1 MRGWIPTG
9 DAFYYQPT
17 LGDNPTAR
25 HRGQPS
31 GHQGKYWIGT
41 YEKYQGQ
48 RGQKSG
54 DVQGDR
60 PLGTL
65 TSASFTIPKGILSFL
80 VGGGSHFQ
88 TRVELLIEDHIEGS
102 IRVLY
107 VSGRNTET
115 MHRVEW
121 NLTSYAGKT
130 GRIRIVDESSEGWG
144 HINVDDF
151 RFSYPSKSFP
161 FDKVLTPPGDKVAI
175 PRKDDVQETP
185 SEIKVYLRADK
196 DHIKEGEKVRFE
208 VKTSPFYRNV
218 QYQFNF
224 GDGTES
230 VPTGQSTIN
239 HVYYKKGTY
248 RAVVRAI
255 VMDKQYVSN
264 SVTIVLDKTSS
275 ATDDV
280 QVTPEIR
287 INLWADKEHIMVG
300 ESVSFKTAMSP
311 AVRNV
316 RYQFNFGDGTE
327 NAWTIQPLMDHVYYK
342 KGTYRA
348 VVSAI
353 IKDKSYNSNPVT
365 IVVDK
370 PLSKPVAMI
379 NPQYL
384 TVEQGGKAVFK
395 SQSTHDPDARIS
407 EYWSGPGGQNT
418 TGLVFEVDTNQL
430 IPGRYEITLNIS
442 DNYKQTDRAVAT
454 LEILPSVKY
463 KVITKA
469 DYDRI
474 KLNQKLKLRAS
485 LIPDMQ
491 HKEYRFN
498 FGDGTE
504 SDWTTSSE
512 VDHVYPLP
520 GIYRAF
526 VMARSREQILATSN
540 IMQIE
545 VIPKTV
551 YRVSLGADSN
561 KIFPN
566 ESIRFTGEIQPG
578 LEGILYQFDF
588 GDGIRSE
595 WQNDPVASHT
605 YASPGTY
612 NVSLFAKIGE
622 EFFQSDSVDI
632 TVETVHIR
640 AYLEAEPSQTEPDR
654 TVIFKARLE
663 PNIEKVEYRFI
674 FGDGGV
680 RDWSSEAVAEHIYS
694 KPGNYHAYVV
704 SRIDQRNVAESNPVL
719 INVIIKH
726 PQMVLWVG
734 ISVGSLVFFGGGY
747 FVFSR
752 IKRPGRIE
760 KHLKP
765 TIQVRPKIDNGVQQ
779 IEPKG
784 FIQPDFKVRL
794 RSVLDS
800 GKQEIKTEGS
810 SLIVDDRRGHG

>member
-1 MRGWIPTG
+1 MRKSFNRLTLRVAHWHRILAVWFVLLLYTPCIWAQSVNFTLDFETGDMRGWIPTG

-25 HRGQPS
+25 HRDQPS

-54 DVQGDR
+54 NVQGDR

-88 TRVELLIEDHIEGS
+88 TRVELLIDDPIEGS
-102 IRVLY
+102 IRILY

-121 NLTSYAGKT
+121 NLSSYAGKT

-151 RFSYPSKSFP
+151 RFSYPSKGFP
-161 FDKVLTPPGDKVAI
+161 FDKVLTPPGDKVAV
-175 PRKDDVQETP
+175 PRKDDVQEIP

-230 VPTGQSTIN
+230 VPTAQSTIN
-239 HVYYKKGTY
+239 
-248 RAVVRAI
+248 
-255 VMDKQYVSN
+255 
-264 SVTIVLDKTSS
+264 
-275 ATDDV
+275 
-280 QVTPEIR
+280 
-287 INLWADKEHIMVG
+287 
-300 ESVSFKTAMSP
+300 
-311 AVRNV
+311 
-316 RYQFNFGDGTE
+316 
-327 NAWTIQPLMDHVYYK
+327 HVYYK

-395 SQSTHDPDARIS
+395 SQSTHDPDARIT

-418 TGLVFEVDTNQL
+418 TGPVFEVDTNQL

-454 LEILPSVKY
+454 LEILPSAKY
-463 KVITKA
+463 KVTIKA
-469 DYDRI
+469 DHDRI
-474 KLNQKLKLRAS
+474 ELNQKLKLRAS

-526 VMARSREQILATSN
+526 VMARSREQVLATSN

-566 ESIRFTGEIQPG
+566 ESIKFTGEIQPG
-578 LEGILYQFDF
+578 LKGILYQFDF

-622 EFFQSDSVDI
+622 EIFQSDSIAI
-632 TVETVHIR
+632 TVKTVHIR

-704 SRIDQRNVAESNPVL
+704 SRIDQRNVTESNPVL

-784 FIQPDFKVRL
+784 FIQPDFEVRL